1 MIALL
6 GVGRRSWTKI
16 SARPGQG
23 QTKRKYLGRRRRRRD
38 CLRGIAQIIGD
49 VSKVEEKI
57 CALLDST
64 FTSFFA
70 TPMAAPVCVLPE
82 SALTFPRRN
91 F

>member
-23 QTKRKYLGRRRRRRD
+23 QIKRKYLGRRRRRD

-57 CALLDST
+57 CALLDSI

-70 TPMAAPVCVLPE
+70 TPMAAPGVRLAE